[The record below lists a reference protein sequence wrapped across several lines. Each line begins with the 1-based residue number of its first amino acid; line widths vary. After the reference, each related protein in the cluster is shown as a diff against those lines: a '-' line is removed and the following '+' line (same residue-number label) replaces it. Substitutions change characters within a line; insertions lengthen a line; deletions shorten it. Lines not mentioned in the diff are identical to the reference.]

1 MSVTTTA
8 PLAPWLFRQLVEQA
22 VIDED
27 GVNDKPKPRR
37 CRSCGA
43 ATLVAWQDG
52 KLDAVVVDPIDLT
65 PLGEL
70 QAVCAGRRT
79 FAHWGGPSGQLDLRE
94 ARQIA
99 RWPAGNR
106 AQAVRPEHRC
116 GAPIPDHIPTSARAD
131 HDQPPF

>member
-1 MSVTTTA
+1 MTTTIQ
-8 PLAPWLFRQLVEQA
+8 PWLFRQLVEQG
-22 VIDED
+22 VVDER
-27 GVNDKPKPRR
+27 GVSDKPRPRR
-37 CRSCGA
+37 CPSCRA

-52 KLDAVVVDPIDLT
+52 KLDPVAVDPLDLT

-79 FAHWGGPSGQLDLRE
+79 FAHWGGANGQLDLRE
-94 ARQIA
+94 ARHIT

-106 AQAVRPEHRC
+106 SQAVRPEHRC
-116 GAPIPDHIPTSARAD
+116 AAPTPDHIPAPTRAD